1 MQTQDIVLQDQFLTL
16 IREINAKNINTTRE
30 LTSEILYTL
39 FCVYTPPPL
48 YLSLLY
54 RLIFYTHKDVACHIL
69 CGFIEFGQST
79 YGMPYKPMLDYFVV
93 EAFRNLL
100 TMKGWSILKPCV
112 IALRSTINNYT
123 TEPLFKYIVSCSVN
137 QLKQDESSSDI
148 CYHLPREKS
157 FTWGWFSY
165 EIARAYYSHLNA
177 GQNVGQTAGYNAKQM
192 RNMMMLYRK
201 LLTKLRKNG
210 LVIVTITETPAIKIE
225 ESWSGIIA
233 ALEEYKWA
241 DEFIIQL
248 MDDEGK
254 NEEVDEE
261 DSLEE
266 NTEIEDEGAEPLE
279 ETLEEPIEEKIEIEV
294 QEPQAEPQIGV
305 EGAEPLEEPLI
316 ENKEIEVQKPLIKN
330 KEIEVQEPLT
340 DVAGG
345 VVGGDTPPIKGW
357 LYNLFGWH

>member
-112 IALRSTINNYT
+112 IALRSTFNNYT
-123 TEPLFKYIVSCSVN
+123 TESLFKYIVSCSVN

-210 LVIVTITETPAIKIE
+210 LVIVTITETPAMKIE
-225 ESWSGIIA
+225 ESWSGIIT

-248 MDDEGK
+248 MDDEGR
-254 NEEVDEE
+254 NEE
-261 DSLEE
+261 
-266 NTEIEDEGAEPLE
+266 EPLE
-279 ETLEEPIEEKIEIEV
+279 EEEIEIEV
-294 QEPQAEPQIGV
+294 QEPLEEKIEIGVEGAEPQAEPLEEKIEIEV
-305 EGAEPLEEPLI
+305 EGAEPLEEKIEIGVEEHMPLI
-316 ENKEIEVQKPLIKN
+316 ENKEIEV
-330 KEIEVQEPLT
+330 EEPFT

-345 VVGGDTPPIKGW
+345 VVGGGTPPNNKGW